1 MKAMSKGKSKAQNA
15 LSIAGVVAGT
25 LGAVAVTGGQA
36 QAAANRPAGAAHTT
50 VYTETNAAAG
60 NEVLAFHADGS
71 SAGAYATGGA
81 GTGAGLGSQGAVTV
95 ADGGR
100 TLFAVNGG
108 SDSVSEFA
116 VAPSGALRPLGT
128 FGTGTGPVSVAV
140 QGDHVYVLGQNS
152 VTAYWRFGD
161 TLAQVA
167 QRGLSAGTSGAAE
180 VAVTPDGR
188 ALLVTEKG
196 SSTLDVFAL
205 DFFGVPG
212 QASKSASGG
221 QTPFGFAFGRGGTAV
236 VSNVGAGAGASS
248 ASGYQVRHGA
258 LRTTAAALP
267 DGQTAA
273 CWVAVGPDGRTA
285 YVENAGSGTVSTY
298 AVGTDG
304 ALRLL
309 DATAAAPGGHVGD
322 AAVSGGALWIL
333 DTAKGRIDDVPLAAD
348 GTPGAPSVTTT
359 GIPASAAGLAAVTR

>member
-1 MKAMSKGKSKAQNA
+1 MKTKNA
-15 LSIAGVVAGT
+15 LSIVGVVAGT
-25 LGAVAVTGGQA
+25 LGAVAVSGGSA
-36 QAAANRPAGAAHTT
+36 QAAANLPAGAAHTT

-71 SAGAYATGGA
+71 PAGRYATGGT

-116 VAPSGALRPLGT
+116 VAPSGALRLLGT
-128 FGTGTGPVSVAV
+128 FQTGTGPVSVAAH
-140 QGDHVYVLGQNS
+140 GDDVYVLGQNT
-152 VTAYWRFGD
+152 VTAYWRLGAD
-161 TLAQVA
+161 LVQAA
-167 QRGLSAGTSGAAE
+167 QRRLSAGTSGAAQ
-180 VAVTPDGR
+180 VAVVPDGS

-196 SSTLDVFAL
+196 SSTIDVLAL
-205 DFFGVPG
+205 DYFGVPG
-212 QASKSASGG
+212 PASASASAG

-236 VSNVGAGAGASS
+236 VSNVGAGAGGSS
-248 ASGYQVRHGA
+248 ASGYQLRHGV

-298 AVGTDG
+298 AVGADG
-304 ALRLL
+304 SLRLL

-333 DTAKGRIDDVPLAAD
+333 DTARGRIDDVRLGAD
-348 GTPGAPSVTTT
+348 GTPGASSVATA
-359 GIPASAAGLAAVTR
+359 GIPGSAAGLAAVTR

>member
-1 MKAMSKGKSKAQNA
+1 MKTKNA
-15 LSIAGVVAGT
+15 LSIVGVLAGT
-25 LGAVAVTGGQA
+25 LGAVALTGGQA
-36 QAAANRPAGAAHTT
+36 QAAANRPGGAAHTT
-50 VYTETNAAAG
+50 VYIETNAADG
-60 NEVLAFHADGS
+60 NKVLAFHADGS

-81 GTGAGLGSQGAVTV
+81 GTGAGLASQGAVTL

-100 TLFAVNGG
+100 TLFAVNAG

-116 VAPSGALRPLGT
+116 VAPSGALRLLGMS
-128 FGTGTGPVSVAV
+128 GTGTGPVSVAV
-140 QGDHVYVLGQNS
+140 HGGDVYVLGQDT
-152 VTAYWRFGD
+152 VTAYWRFGG
-161 TLAQVA
+161 TLVRTA
-167 QRGLSAGTSGAAE
+167 QRPLSAGTSGAAQ

-196 SSTLDVFAL
+196 SSTIDVFTL
-205 DFFGVPG
+205 DSFGVPG
-212 QASKSASGG
+212 RASASASAGR
-221 QTPFGFAFGRGGTAV
+221 TPFGFAFGRGGTAV

-298 AVGTDG
+298 AVAADG

-333 DTAKGRIDDVPLAAD
+333 DTAQGRIDDVPLAAD
-348 GTPGAPSVTTT
+348 GTPGAPMVTTT